1 MVRKHGHRKVL
12 TQERWVALEKTLM
25 KAERVKR
32 RNLKYTREKSSGRR
46 KSEEELIRLV
56 GIPGNSSPCFFH
68 TFLQTSPPFDALS
81 SLSLSGL
88 AQLGCLTLEV
98 RQPFSQWKPSPGPT
112 PLHLTTPVTSFSWI
126 LSPLLPPLQAS

>member
-1 MVRKHGHRKVL
+1 ME
-12 TQERWVALEKTLM
+12 QEFWESRRGTWLGNTRSQESLNPGERVVLEKTRM

-68 TFLQTSPPFDALS
+68 TFLQTSPPF
-81 SLSLSGL
+81 
-88 AQLGCLTLEV
+88 
-98 RQPFSQWKPSPGPT
+98 
-112 PLHLTTPVTSFSWI
+112 
-126 LSPLLPPLQAS
+126 